1 MATTTQLQNEVKAL
15 LQSGSSLLLLED
27 NEGFKLIKE
36 FIEIRDD
43 DDSMIKSEKF
53 GEFREKNKG
62 VDNFFAQVE
71 FNKYL
76 LLRYQRAE
84 KVRFN
89 NEFGQNH
96 TWQKVITYNKLCLD
110 AVIALLKNA
119 KEQFEIFQRVSN
131 QFQAK
136 QSESPKQRSLFAR
149 TFNLGRESNYVNMT
163 TGKGIPS
170 SLYLD
175 MLHFAYT
182 MSILET
188 RLTTE
193 CARIFKGGYNQY
205 TSNIFNII
213 DFYENTSAE
222 LLQKMEEC
230 TTFNNAYFSDI
241 HEFIYQKVGE
251 FIKTLEPPSSGGASG
266 QRSRRRF
273 RKSKSVRR
281 KKRVTKHRFHRG

>member
-1 MATTTQLQNEVKAL
+1 ML
-15 LQSGSSLLLLED
+15 LNND
-27 NEGFKLIKE
+27 VFKLIKE
-36 FIEIRDD
+36 FIEIREHDDDDDD

-53 GEFREKNKG
+53 VEFQEKNKG

-76 LLRYQRAE
+76 LLRYQRAD
-84 KVRFN
+84 KVKFK

-96 TWQKVITYNKLCLD
+96 TWRKVITYNKLCLD

-131 QFQAK
+131 EFQAK

-163 TGKGIPS
+163 TGKGIPP

-193 CARIFKGGYNQY
+193 CVRIFKGGYNQY
-205 TSNIFNII
+205 TSNISNIV

-230 TTFNNAYFSDI
+230 TTLDDAYFSGI
-241 HEFIYQKVGE
+241 HEFINQKIGA
-251 FIKTLEPPSSGGASG
+251 FIKTLEPPSSGGASR
-266 QRSRRRF
+266 QHSRRRS

-281 KKRVTKHRFHRG
+281 KKRITKHRFHRG